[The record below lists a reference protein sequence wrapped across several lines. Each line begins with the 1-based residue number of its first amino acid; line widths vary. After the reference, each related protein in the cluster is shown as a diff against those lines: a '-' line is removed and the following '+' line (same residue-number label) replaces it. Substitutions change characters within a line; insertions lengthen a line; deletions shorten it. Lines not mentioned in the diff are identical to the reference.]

1 MKKKIFLALSILIF
15 VPSPSFA
22 QIYKCSV
29 SGKTIFQSAPCPTVA
44 NNIKQNNGF
53 GFDGWNFGMDLR
65 TVKQQARKRQLAMSP
80 GSSNFLSSYNE
91 KIINSQ
97 PNKRSYTYKT
107 KILDKLTSVT
117 LFFTKT
123 TQELYQINVTFYVVQ
138 LKPEE
143 RKYFYESLYSSLSE
157 KYGKP
162 EKIKKDSSG
171 NLLADFVLKDMPFVN
186 SHIIWKP
193 TKTDSV
199 ILDYNKHYQN
209 KSSYKLSY
217 LNLPL
222 VQQNKKEITY
232 ELRQRTNK
240 AIAKDANKL

>member
-1 MKKKIFLALSILIF
+1 MRIKKIFLALSFLVL
-15 VPSPSFA
+15 VPTSSFA

-29 SGKTIFQSAPCPTVA
+29 NGKTIFQSAPCPEIA
-44 NNIKQNNGF
+44 NDKQNNGF
-53 GFDGWNFGMDLR
+53 GFDGWSFGMDLR

-80 GSSNFLSSYNE
+80 GGSNFLSSYNE
-91 KIINSQ
+91 KVLNSQ
-97 PNKRSYTYKT
+97 PSKRSYTYKT

-123 TQELYQINVTFYVVQ
+123 TQELFKISVTFYVVQ

-171 NLLADFVLKDMPFVN
+171 NLLADFVLKDMSFIN

-199 ILDYNKHYQN
+199 SLDYNKHYQN

-217 LNLPL
+217 FNLPL
-222 VQQNKKEITY
+222 VVQNKKEITY
-232 ELRQRTNK
+232 ELRQRTNE